1 MPASPKSFPDD
12 MVLAMLPEVGIPVA
26 FKYALLENVVVWAL
40 DCGHKVVAKAAWTEY
55 WDNGVRKEEIICP
68 YCKQVDPKLIYL
80 TPLGIS
86 LILARGLEAADV
98 RHYQLQHHPMT
109 YGSYLTPEFDRVD
122 RNAGP
127 F

>member
-1 MPASPKSFPDD
+1 MMPASPKNFPDD
-12 MVLAMLPEVGIPVA
+12 IIPKRLPELGIPVA

-98 RHYQLQHHPMT
+98 RHFYTLETHGRHII
-109 YGSYLTPEFDRVD
+109 TPEFDRVD